1 MAKETV
7 ERILKAEAAAQSA
20 SEQAK
25 AKAEK
30 ILLNAQGKAELIMN
44 DAKRALKE
52 YEDEIAQK
60 QLEYSKIAFKEAEES
75 ANSQTQA
82 LSLKAAQNREAAV
95 KAAMD
100 ILI

>member
-7 ERILKAEAAAQSA
+7 ERILKAEAAAQAA